1 MAKYTLIK
9 EPDKTN
15 EFDLTTVS
23 IEFEAE
29 QIEQVFESFEDFLK
43 ASGFSEATIEKH
55 IKGGE

>member
-1 MAKYTLIK
+1 MAKYTLTK

-15 EFDLTTVS
+15 DFDLTTVS

-43 ASGFSEATIEKH
+43 GCGFSEATIEKH
-55 IKGGE
+55 LNGN